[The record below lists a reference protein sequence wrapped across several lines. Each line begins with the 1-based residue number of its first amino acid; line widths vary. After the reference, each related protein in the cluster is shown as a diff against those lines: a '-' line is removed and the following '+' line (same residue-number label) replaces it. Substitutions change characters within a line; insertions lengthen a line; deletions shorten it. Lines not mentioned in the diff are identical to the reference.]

1 VRLRPA
7 PLFAF
12 LLASGL
18 AAQSARTPDPLASYL
33 GHGVSHPLAIWRAN
47 AVADVRYDL
56 SLDVTAPDSAIGHVT
71 VRFKRTGT
79 SDAILDWRGRRVTRI
94 MSNGRPLPVAA
105 ANGAHI
111 RIPARLLEAA
121 ENAIE
126 LWFVSDIAPSGA
138 SIIRTHDQTDGSDYL
153 YSLLVPADADQL
165 FPCFDQPDLKARV
178 TFTLTTPRAW
188 TALANGS
195 VSRSDTSADRIT
207 THFTET
213 RPLST
218 YLIGFTAGPWQR
230 TTSVVKGRSISVLV
244 RRSRARETDAD
255 TLLALTHRA
264 IGWMERYFDRPYP
277 FEKFD
282 LMLAPA
288 FPFGGME
295 HPGIIMFNEDRFI
308 FRERPTLPRRLGRFS
323 VILHEV
329 AHQWFGDLV
338 TMRWFD
344 DLWLKEG
351 FATYMAAKALADLEP
366 ASDAWK
372 TFYQSNKPVA
382 YGVDQTTGTTPL
394 WQELANLDQAKSAYG
409 PIVYQKAPSVLKQ
422 LNYLVGEKAFR
433 AGVHQFLGDHAYA
446 NATWQDLLG
455 AIGKA
460 GGRSLDSFGRN
471 FMLRPGMPEVQQR
484 LTIRDGTI
492 AKLELVQ
499 KPAQALSGGAAWP
512 MRTQVLVAYSQQSG
526 REPETIQVELS
537 AVTTEV
543 AAARGRPAPAFVFA
557 NSQDYGY
564 FLTMLDSVSV
574 QALLSGEIG
583 RVQDGF
589 LRTMLWGALWDQV
602 RDAQLAPER
611 FAELALAEIPREND
625 EQIVPVLLGRLE
637 RSLRAYV
644 APAKAVTLRAN
655 AERMLW
661 DGARDASKPYG
672 LRKAFLDAFIG
683 LVASDDGLAKLESLL
698 KADSAAGEPVRD
710 PTRWSIVDR
719 MIVLGVPGAE
729 TSLATQVARDTTPDG
744 RRRAFVAGA
753 AHGSAAAKADYF
765 ARYFADR
772 SLNEDW
778 VSGSLGGFNAL
789 EHQDLTLPYLRPA
802 LDSLPFIQ
810 GNRRIFFLGSWLGAF
825 LGGHTSEAA
834 LQAVKGFLSDHPG
847 LPKDLRQKV
856 LQSSDE
862 LERTVRIRTRWR

>member
-1 VRLRPA
+1 MRIHQA
-7 PLFAF
+7 PLLA
-12 LLASGL
+12 LLLTSGL
-18 AAQSARTPDPLASYL
+18 AAQGTRTVDPLAVFL

-47 AVADVRYDL
+47 TVKDVRYDL
-56 SLDVTAPDSAIGHVT
+56 SLDLTAPDSAIGHVT
-71 VRFKRTGT
+71 VRFNRSGT
-79 SDAILDWRGRRVTRI
+79 SDAIFDWRGRRLTRV
-94 MSNGRPLPVAA
+94 MSNGRPLPLTA

-111 RIPARLLEAA
+111 RVPAKLLETG
-121 ENAIE
+121 ENSIE

-153 YSLLVPADADQL
+153 YTLLVPADADQL

-178 TFTLTTPRAW
+178 TLTLTTPPAW

-195 VSRSDTSADRIT
+195 MTRADSGADRIT
-207 THFTET
+207 RHFTET

-218 YLIGFTAGPWQR
+218 YLIAFAAGPWQR
-230 TTSVVKGRSISVLV
+230 TTSVVKGRSISLFI
-244 RRSRARETDAD
+244 RKSRAKEADAD

-264 IGWMERYFDRPYP
+264 IGWMEQYFGRPYP

-295 HPGIIMFNEDRFI
+295 HPGVVMFNEDRFI

-323 VILHEV
+323 TILHEV

-366 ASDAWK
+366 SSDAWK
-372 TFYQSNKPVA
+372 TFYQSNKPLA

-409 PIVYQKAPSVLKQ
+409 PIVYNKAPSVLKQ
-422 LNYLVGEKAFR
+422 LNYLVGERAFQ
-433 AGVHQFLGDHAYA
+433 AGVHQFLSDHAYA

-460 GGRSLDSFGRN
+460 GGRSLDTFGRN

-484 LTIRDGTI
+484 LTVRDGKI
-492 AKLELVQ
+492 VKLELVQ
-499 KPAQALSGGAAWP
+499 KPAQPLSGPSVWP
-512 MRTQVLVAYSQQSG
+512 MRTQVLLAYSEASG
-526 REPETIQVELS
+526 RKPETIPVELS
-537 AVTTEV
+537 AVTTEAV
-543 AAARGRPAPAFVFA
+543 AARGRPAPAFVFA
-557 NSQDYGY
+557 NFQDYGY
-564 FLTMLDSVSV
+564 FLTLLDSMSV
-574 QALLSGEIG
+574 QSLMSGELG
-583 RVQDGF
+583 RVQDPF

-611 FAELALAEIPREND
+611 FAELALTELPREKD

-637 RSLRAYV
+637 RSIRAYM
-644 APAKAVTLRAN
+644 APAKAMTMRSS

-672 LRKAFLDAFIG
+672 IRKAFLDAFVG
-683 LVASDDGLAKLESLL
+683 LVASADGIAKLESLL
-698 KADSAAGEPVRD
+698 SADSAAGEPVRD
-710 PTRWSIVDR
+710 PTRWSVVNR
-719 MIVLGVPGAE
+719 LVVLGAANAE
-729 TSLATQVARDTTPDG
+729 RSLAAQVARDTTPDG

-753 AHGSAAAKADYF
+753 ARESAAVKADYF
-765 ARYFADR
+765 TRYFADKT
-772 SLNEDW
+772 LNEDW
-778 VSGSLGGFNAL
+778 ASGSLGEFNTL

-810 GNRRIFFLGSWLGAF
+810 ANRRIFFLGSWLGSF
-825 LGGHTSEAA
+825 IGGHTSDAA
-834 LQAVKGFLSDHPG
+834 LQTVKKFLVDHPK
-847 LPKDLRQKV
+847 LPKDLREKV

-862 LERTVRIRTRWR
+862 LERTVRIRKRWQ